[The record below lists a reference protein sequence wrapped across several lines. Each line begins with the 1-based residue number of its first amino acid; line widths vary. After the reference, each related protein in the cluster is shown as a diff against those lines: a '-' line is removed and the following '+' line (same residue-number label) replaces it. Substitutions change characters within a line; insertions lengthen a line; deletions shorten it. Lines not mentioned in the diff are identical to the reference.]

1 MTGSYG
7 CRWPGRGIEPTTPAE
22 RLETSGA
29 GPVPPRPAS
38 PIERIQPEM
47 PDVHIS
53 GHARAVG
60 RCHNVIQTDRR
71 SAPTLGQLTFVRRSA
86 REVKV
91 VQR

>member
-53 GHARAVG
+53 GHARAV
-60 RCHNVIQTDRR
+60 
-71 SAPTLGQLTFVRRSA
+71 A
-86 REVKV
+86 V
-91 VQR
+91 VTM